1 MGYRF
6 QTGDGVEKSY
16 VRAAALYKLAADMGD
31 ARSNSLLGSLYED
44 GLGVERSYEK
54 AAQFYKAAADAGDPD
69 GLCGLGNLHAGGMGV
84 QQSDK
89 EAVRLFRRA
98 AYGGSA
104 WGQRNLGYMYE
115 NGRGVPQSDEIAM
128 NMYKMAAEKGDAFA
142 KNRLAAM
149 SVNAAPANKERNIRE
164 CMLDRAPGAEREADE
179 LIRTVE
185 CLLHSGVISEEEAN
199 GILSAATGASVRVS
213 LRTTKGLSVRMLRL
227 IGRFNSSAD
236 YFIDWPYES
245 IAWANMDCNNPDN
258 MEKYSEQYIMSLKAP
273 LIYSAGELG
282 IILGAMED
290 LERGICPAWNEF

>member
-1 MGYRF
+1 
-6 QTGDGVEKSY
+6 
-16 VRAAALYKLAADMGD
+16 
-31 ARSNSLLGSLYED
+31 
-44 GLGVERSYEK
+44 
-54 AAQFYKAAADAGDPD
+54 
-69 GLCGLGNLHAGGMGV
+69 
-84 QQSDK
+84 
-89 EAVRLFRRA
+89 
-98 AYGGSA
+98 
-104 WGQRNLGYMYE
+104 
-115 NGRGVPQSDEIAM
+115 
-128 NMYKMAAEKGDAFA
+128 
-142 KNRLAAM
+142 
-149 SVNAAPANKERNIRE
+149 
-164 CMLDRAPGAEREADE
+164 MLERAPGAEREADE